1 MKIIKRLFPCLQSS
15 PKQTQR
21 VPPLRKKALLIGI
34 QNIRQGT
41 TVDITK
47 EKYEREAKEDVN
59 IAPAKPKKKKAQK
72 DRNKKKVPKA
82 PELRGPHREVLEM
95 EQLLISTLYH
105 DSIFF
110 LLPAEYILAVV

>member
-1 MKIIKRLFPCLQSS
+1 M
-15 PKQTQR
+15 QR

-47 EKYEREAKEDVN
+47 EKYERDSEAKEDVN

-105 DSIFF
+105 DSILFR
-110 LLPAEYILAVV
+110 LPAKYILAVV